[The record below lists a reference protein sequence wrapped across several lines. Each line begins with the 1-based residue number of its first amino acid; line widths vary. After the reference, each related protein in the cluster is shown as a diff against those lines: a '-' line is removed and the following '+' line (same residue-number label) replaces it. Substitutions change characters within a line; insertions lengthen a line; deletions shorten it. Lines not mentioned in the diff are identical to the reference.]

1 MLTHQAKMP
10 ENPVAVKP
18 IEKQPEEKVVQKLST
33 FPETKDAALKTIWCA
48 YEQAKEI
55 YTHEKRTPYSKSQ
68 LGGRFGFFSGLRH
81 GKCPLDF
88 EKQLAECQDY
98 KTAENVC
105 IRYLKER
112 GSLWDY
118 NGHVHSFSNYFL
130 TKLRVENLSCY
141 KTIVSSV
148 YRIRFIS
155 DEAITLLRNDNRPH
169 QTIFASGFKLRSWSN
184 SYGSRKSSCG
194 DIYTY
199 SHGIST
205 AKADYD
211 LSRFGYYQYQIK
223 LPKGHSLLAI
233 DINES
238 PRNANSRRD
247 LNEVNFI
254 DPIPAQYV
262 YSCKIR
268 KGTLLNS
275 DFSES
280 PDISK
285 KGLKP
290 RGCY

>member
-1 MLTHQAKMP
+1 MLTHQAK
-10 ENPVAVKP
+10 
-18 IEKQPEEKVVQKLST
+18 IYEKTTEEKVRQTLSV
-33 FPETKDAALKTIWCA
+33 FPETKDTNLKTIWSA
-48 YEQAKEI
+48 YEKAKDV
-55 YTHEKRTPYSKSQ
+55 YLHEKRTPYAKSQ

-81 GKCPLDF
+81 GQCPLEF

-98 KTAENVC
+98 KTAENLC
-105 IRYLKER
+105 IHYLKDR

-118 NGHVHSFSNYFL
+118 KGHVHSFSNYFL
-130 TKLRVENLSCY
+130 TKLREENLNCY
-141 KTIVSSV
+141 KIIVSCV
-148 YRIRFIS
+148 YSIRFIS
-155 DEAITLLRNDNRPH
+155 DEPITLLRNDNRPS
-169 QTIFASGFKLRSWSN
+169 QTIFSSGFNLRSWSN

-194 DIYTY
+194 ATYTY

-238 PRNANSRRD
+238 PRNAYYRRDD

-254 DPIPAQYV
+254 DPIPAHYV
-262 YSCKIR
+262 YSCKDR
-268 KGTLLNS
+268 KGTIYNS
-275 DFSES
+275 NFSEN
-280 PDISK
+280 PDMSK
-285 KGLKP
+285 QGLKP